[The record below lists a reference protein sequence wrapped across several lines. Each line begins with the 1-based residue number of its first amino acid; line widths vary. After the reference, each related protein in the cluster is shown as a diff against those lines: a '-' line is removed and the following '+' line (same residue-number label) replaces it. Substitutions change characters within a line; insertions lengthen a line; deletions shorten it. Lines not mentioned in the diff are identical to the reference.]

1 MSEAR
6 AKQLK
11 MTGTAPPPRLDLEPC
26 GCRPAAQA
34 SEWLAA
40 WRVRNAGD
48 EVVTLIETWLP
59 HGRFRWGPRKLD
71 PVIRLRPRAAVQ
83 IEQPVRC
90 LESAGTVVENTFLI
104 LRVTARGRPWRVLA
118 RHRVEW
124 DATGPRPICELITTQ
139 PVGFSST
146 ARAGPP

>member
-1 MSEAR
+1 MAE
-6 AKQLK
+6 
-11 MTGTAPPPRLDLEPC
+11 TPPPLQLEIEPR
-26 GCRPAAQA
+26 GCRPGPVAG
-34 SEWLAA
+34 EWVTS
-40 WRVRNAGD
+40 WRVRNAGN

-59 HGRFRWGPRKLD
+59 HGRFRWGPRALD
-71 PVIRLRPRAAVQ
+71 PAIRLRPRVDVQ

-104 LRVTARGRPWRVLA
+104 LRVIWRGQPWRVLA

-124 DATGPRPICELITTQ
+124 DDRGPWPVCELITTQ

-146 ARAGPP
+146 ARAGSA